1 MYDKENLKNIKEVR
15 IITLG
20 EPDVG
25 KTSIIRRFVND
36 VFKGDKVTLGIEF
49 SFKIVEL
56 EGNRKI
62 KLSVIDTNGQ
72 EKYRALPLNYFKKA
86 DVVLFV
92 FALNDS
98 GSFEKIGQWIDRFN
112 NNNGKNVKKM
122 FLIGNKS
129 DLVKVIEQK
138 EIDDFAN
145 KYGLTYMETSAKTKN
160 QINELFTIIA
170 EEAYEK
176 LERKSSMSVGTQK
189 NKIVQ
194 KTNINNKSKANNCC

>member
-1 MYDKENLKNIKEVR
+1 MNY
-15 IITLG
+15 G
-20 EPDVG
+20 
-25 KTSIIRRFVND
+25 RRFVND

-98 GSFEKIGQWIDRFN
+98 VSFEKIGQWIDRFK
-112 NNNGKNVKKM
+112 NNNGNNVKKM

-170 EEAYEK
+170 EEAYEE
-176 LERKSSMSVGTQK
+176 LERKSSMSVGIQK

-194 KTNINNKSKANNCC
+194 KTNINNKSKSNDCC

>member
-98 GSFEKIGQWIDRFN
+98 VSFEKIGQWIDRFN

-170 EEAYEK
+170 EEAYEE
-176 LERKSSMSVGTQK
+176 LERKSSMSVGIQK

-194 KTNINNKSKANNCC
+194 KTNINNKSKSNNCC

>member
-170 EEAYEK
+170 EEAYEE
-176 LERKSSMSVGTQK
+176 LERKSSMSVGIQK

-194 KTNINNKSKANNCC
+194 KTNINNKSKSNDCC

>member
-129 DLVKVIEQK
+129 DLVKVIGQK

-170 EEAYEK
+170 EEAYEE

-194 KTNINNKSKANNCC
+194 KTNINNKSKSNNCC

>member
-98 GSFEKIGQWIDRFN
+98 GSFEKI
-112 NNNGKNVKKM
+112 NNG
-122 FLIGNKS
+122 
-129 DLVKVIEQK
+129 
-138 EIDDFAN
+138 
-145 KYGLTYMETSAKTKN
+145 
-160 QINELFTIIA
+160 
-170 EEAYEK
+170 
-176 LERKSSMSVGTQK
+176 
-189 NKIVQ
+189 
-194 KTNINNKSKANNCC
+194 

>member
-72 EKYRALPLNYFKKA
+72 EKYRALPRNYFKKA

-112 NNNGKNVKKM
+112 NNNGNNIKKM

-170 EEAYEK
+170 EEAYEE

-194 KTNINNKSKANNCC
+194 KTNINNKSKSNNCC

>member
-20 EPDVG
+20 EPDFG

-36 VFKGDKVTLGIEF
+36 IFKGDKVTLGIEF

-170 EEAYEK
+170 EEAYEE

-194 KTNINNKSKANNCC
+194 KTNINNKSKSNNCC

>member
-98 GSFEKIGQWIDRFN
+98 CSFEKIGQWIDRFN

-170 EEAYEK
+170 EEAYEE

-194 KTNINNKSKANNCC
+194 KTNINNKSKSNDCC

>member
-98 GSFEKIGQWIDRFN
+98 GSFEKIGQWIDRFK
-112 NNNGKNVKKM
+112 NNNGNNAKKM

-170 EEAYEK
+170 EEAYEE
-176 LERKSSMSVGTQK
+176 LERKSSISVGTQK

-194 KTNINNKSKANNCC
+194 KTNINNKSKSNNCC

>member
-170 EEAYEK
+170 EEAYEE
-176 LERKSSMSVGTQK
+176 LERKSSMSVGIQK

-194 KTNINNKSKANNCC
+194 KTNINSKSKSDYCC

>member
-20 EPDVG
+20 EPDVS

-36 VFKGDKVTLGIEF
+36 IFKGDKVTLGIEF

-98 GSFEKIGQWIDRFN
+98 VSFEKIGQWIDRFK
-112 NNNGKNVKKM
+112 NNNGNNVKKM

-170 EEAYEK
+170 EEAYED

>member
-160 QINELFTIIA
+160 QINELFIIIA
-170 EEAYEK
+170 EEAYEE

-194 KTNINNKSKANNCC
+194 KTNINTKSKANNCC

>member
-98 GSFEKIGQWIDRFN
+98 VSFEKIGQWIDRFN

-170 EEAYEK
+170 EEAYED
-176 LERKSSMSVGTQK
+176 LERKSSMSVGKQK

>member
-98 GSFEKIGQWIDRFN
+98 VSFEKIGQWIDRFN

-170 EEAYEK
+170 EEAYEE
-176 LERKSSMSVGTQK
+176 LERKSSMSVGIQK

>member
-98 GSFEKIGQWIDRFN
+98 GSFEKIGQWIDRFK

-129 DLVKVIEQK
+129 DLVKAIEQK

-170 EEAYEK
+170 EEAYEE

-189 NKIVQ
+189 NKIIQ
-194 KTNINNKSKANNCC
+194 KTNINNKSKSNNCC

>member
-170 EEAYEK
+170 EEAYEE

-194 KTNINNKSKANNCC
+194 KTNINNKSKSNNCC

>member
-56 EGNRKI
+56 VGNRKI

-170 EEAYEK
+170 EEAYEE

>member
-170 EEAYEK
+170 EEAYEE
-176 LERKSSMSVGTQK
+176 LERKSSISVGIQK
-189 NKIVQ
+189 NKILQ

>member
-36 VFKGDKVTLGIEF
+36 VFKDDKVTLGIEF

-98 GSFEKIGQWIDRFN
+98 GSFEKIGQWIDRFK
-112 NNNGKNVKKM
+112 NNNGNNVKKM

-170 EEAYEK
+170 EEAYEE

-194 KTNINNKSKANNCC
+194 KTNINSKSKANNCC

>member
-92 FALNDS
+92 FALNDY
-98 GSFEKIGQWIDRFN
+98 GSFEKIGQWIDRFK
-112 NNNGKNVKKM
+112 NNNGNNVKKM

-170 EEAYEK
+170 EEAYEE

-194 KTNINNKSKANNCC
+194 KTNINNKSKANDCC

>member
-98 GSFEKIGQWIDRFN
+98 GSFEKIGQWIDRFK
-112 NNNGKNVKKM
+112 NNNGNNVKKM

-145 KYGLTYMETSAKTKN
+145 KYGLTYMETSAKTKK

-170 EEAYEK
+170 EEAYEE
-176 LERKSSMSVGTQK
+176 LERKSSMSVGIQK

-194 KTNINNKSKANNCC
+194 KTNINNKSKSNNCC

>member
-170 EEAYEK
+170 EEVYEE
-176 LERKSSMSVGTQK
+176 LERKSSMSVGIQK

-194 KTNINNKSKANNCC
+194 KTNINNKSKSNNCC

>member
-170 EEAYEK
+170 EEAYEE
-176 LERKSSMSVGTQK
+176 LERKSSMSVGIQK
-189 NKIVQ
+189 NKIVK
-194 KTNINNKSKANNCC
+194 KTNINNKSKSNNCC

>member
-1 MYDKENLKNIKEVR
+1 MFDKENLKNIKEVR

-56 EGNRKI
+56 VGNRKI

-98 GSFEKIGQWIDRFN
+98 GSFEKIGEWIDRFN

-170 EEAYEK
+170 EEAYEE
-176 LERKSSMSVGTQK
+176 LERKSSMSVGIQK

>member
-92 FALNDS
+92 FAVDNPS
-98 GSFEKIGQWIDRFN
+98 SFEKIGQWIDRFK
-112 NNNGKNVKKM
+112 NNNGNNVKKM

-170 EEAYEK
+170 EEAYEE

>member
-98 GSFEKIGQWIDRFN
+98 GSFEKIGQWIDRFK

-170 EEAYEK
+170 EEAYEE
-176 LERKSSMSVGTQK
+176 LERKSSMSVGIQK

-194 KTNINNKSKANNCC
+194 KTNINNKSKSNNCC

>member
-36 VFKGDKVTLGIEF
+36 VFKDDKVTLGIEF

-98 GSFEKIGQWIDRFN
+98 VSFEKIGQWIDRFN

-170 EEAYEK
+170 EEAYEE

-194 KTNINNKSKANNCC
+194 KTNINNKSKSNDCC

>member
-25 KTSIIRRFVND
+25 KTSIIRRFIND
-36 VFKGDKVTLGIEF
+36 VFKDDKVTLGIEF

-56 EGNRKI
+56 VGNRKI

-72 EKYRALPLNYFKKA
+72 EKYRSLPLNYFKKA
-86 DVVLFV
+86 EVVLFV

-98 GSFEKIGQWIDRFN
+98 GSFEKIGQWIDRFK
-112 NNNGKNVKKM
+112 NNNGNNVKKM

-170 EEAYEK
+170 EEAYEE

>member
-98 GSFEKIGQWIDRFN
+98 GSFEKIGQWIDRFK

-170 EEAYEK
+170 EEAYEE
-176 LERKSSMSVGTQK
+176 LERKSSMSVGIQK

-194 KTNINNKSKANNCC
+194 KTNINSKSKANNCC

>member
-112 NNNGKNVKKM
+112 NNNGNNVKKM

-170 EEAYEK
+170 EEAYEE
-176 LERKSSMSVGTQK
+176 LERKSSISVGTQK

-194 KTNINNKSKANNCC
+194 KTNINNKSKSNNCC

>member
-98 GSFEKIGQWIDRFN
+98 GSFEKIWQWIDRFN

-170 EEAYEK
+170 EEVYEE
-176 LERKSSMSVGTQK
+176 LERKSSMSVGIQK

>member
-98 GSFEKIGQWIDRFN
+98 GSFEKIGQWIDRFK
-112 NNNGKNVKKM
+112 NNNGNNVKKM

-170 EEAYEK
+170 EEAYEE
-176 LERKSSMSVGTQK
+176 LERKSSMSVGIQK

-194 KTNINNKSKANNCC
+194 KTNINNKSKSNNCC

>member
-98 GSFEKIGQWIDRFN
+98 GSFEKIGQWIDRFK
-112 NNNGKNVKKM
+112 NNNGNNVKKM

-138 EIDDFAN
+138 EIVDFAN

-170 EEAYEK
+170 EEAYEE

>member
-98 GSFEKIGQWIDRFN
+98 GSFDKIGQWIDRFN

-170 EEAYEK
+170 EEAYEE
-176 LERKSSMSVGTQK
+176 LERKSSISVGIQK

>member
-92 FALNDS
+92 FALNDY
-98 GSFEKIGQWIDRFN
+98 GSFEKIGQWIDRFK
-112 NNNGKNVKKM
+112 NNNGNNVKKM

-170 EEAYEK
+170 EEAYEE

-194 KTNINNKSKANNCC
+194 KTNINNKSKSNNCC

>member
-98 GSFEKIGQWIDRFN
+98 GSFEKIGQWIDRFK
-112 NNNGKNVKKM
+112 NNNGNNAKKM

-170 EEAYEK
+170 EEAYEE
-176 LERKSSMSVGTQK
+176 LERKSSMSVGIQK

-194 KTNINNKSKANNCC
+194 KTNINNKSKSNNCC